1 MATTKA
7 QTRQSPKEKLDPKI
21 IKISLI
27 LVIGALAPLL
37 DSTMVNVAIDRLTAD
52 LRSTVSAIQWVITG
66 YVLAMGLAVPISG
79 WAVRRFGGKQVYLF
93 SLIAFLTGSVL
104 CSLSWDIGSL
114 IAFRI
119 VQGLGAGLLIPTM
132 QTVLVQTAGGQKLGR
147 LMAIIGIPAL
157 LGPILGPVLGGVI
170 VDELSWRW
178 IFYVN
183 IPITAVALWMA
194 WRGIPKQEAAGG
206 KQPLDIVGLALLSP
220 AFALL
225 IYGISE
231 VSRYGGLGH
240 PEVAIPLAVGLALTA
255 AYIVHALRTSRTPML
270 DLRLFR
276 SRAFLASNVTLFLS
290 GMVMNGGMLLIP
302 LYYQQ
307 VRGESVLD
315 TGLLLIPQGIG
326 MLLTR
331 SWIGKLTERT
341 GARFIV
347 IVSLAF
353 TIVGTL
359 PFAFADASTSHL
371 LLAAGQLVRGAAL
384 NGLLIPIMVTAY
396 LGLRP
401 EQVPHASVSTRIFQ
415 TIGGAFG
422 SAVLAAVIDHQLS
435 GRASAGIGALADAYQ
450 AAFWWAIGFSAAT
463 LIPALLLSARKKD
476 TAAA

>member
-7 QTRQSPKEKLDPKI
+7 AAQQSSKEKLDPRI
-21 IKISLI
+21 VKISLI

-37 DSTMVNVAIDRLTAD
+37 DSTMVNVAVDTLTAD
-52 LRSTVSAIQWVITG
+52 FESAVSAIQWVITG

-79 WAVRRFGGKQVYLF
+79 WAVRRLGGKQVYLF
-93 SLIAFLTGSVL
+93 SLVAFLTGSIL
-104 CSLSWDIGSL
+104 CSLSWDAGSL

-119 VQGLGAGLLIPTM
+119 VQGAGAGLLVPTM
-132 QTVLVQTAGGQKLGR
+132 QTVLVQTAGRQNLGR
-147 LMAIIGIPAL
+147 VMAIIGIPAL
-157 LGPILGPVLGGVI
+157 LGPILGPVLGGLI
-170 VDELSWRW
+170 VDGLSWRW

-183 IPITAVALWMA
+183 IPITAVALLLA

-231 VSRYGGLGH
+231 VSGYGGLGH
-240 PEVAIPLAVGLALTA
+240 REVVIPLAVGLALMA
-255 AYIVHALRTSRTPML
+255 AYIVHALRTARMPML
-270 DLRLFR
+270 DIRLFR
-276 SRAFLASNVTLFLS
+276 SRPFLASNVTLFLS
-290 GMVMNGGMLLIP
+290 GMVMNGGLLLIP

-331 SWIGKLTERT
+331 SWIGRLTERT

-347 IVSLAF
+347 IISLAF
-353 TIVGTL
+353 TVAGTL
-359 PFAFADASTSHL
+359 PFAFADAGTGHL
-371 LLAAGQLVRGAAL
+371 LLAAGQLVRGAAS

-396 LGLRP
+396 EGLRQD
-401 EQVPHASVSTRIFQ
+401 QVPHASVSTRIFQ

-422 SAVLAAVIDHQLS
+422 SAVLAAVIDHELS
-435 GRASAGIGALADAYQ
+435 GRAAVGVGELADAYQ
-450 AAFWWAIGFSAAT
+450 TAFWWSIGFSVVS
-463 LIPALLLSARKKD
+463 LLPALMLAARRREPGD
-476 TAAA
+476 